1 MRRHK
6 QHVVYDSI
14 LPVLHEPS
22 CSCCRLLKENQA
34 DGLQTHERRFP
45 ESMARWRVIG
55 NN

>member
-6 QHVVYDSI
+6 QHVVYHSI
-14 LPVLHEPS
+14 LPVLHQPG
-22 CSCCRLLKENQA
+22 CPFCRLLKEFQA
-34 DGLQTHERRFP
+34 DRLQTDERRFP